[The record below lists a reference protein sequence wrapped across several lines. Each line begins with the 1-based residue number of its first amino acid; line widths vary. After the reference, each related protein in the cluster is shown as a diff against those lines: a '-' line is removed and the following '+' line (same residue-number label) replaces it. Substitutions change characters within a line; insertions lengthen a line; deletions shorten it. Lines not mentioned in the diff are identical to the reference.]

1 MKYTKSQTVMG
12 LEIALL
18 TLKELRKNKELTKV
32 NKLNVMI
39 LS

>member
-1 MKYTKSQTVMG
+1 MG